1 MRLEVQTVYRLCG
14 KGKIKAPAL
23 HFFLHRSP
31 RSGPEPKRLKGGKLA
46 NGLSTIF
53 ESKTQ
58 ISDRP
63 EFGISFLN
71 PYLDWRF
78 SLLKK

>member
-1 MRLEVQTVYRLCG
+1 LRPE
-14 KGKIKAPAL
+14 KIKAEWPL
-23 HFFLHRSP
+23 FFLGP
-31 RSGPEPKRLKGGKLA
+31 RARTAGEPKGLKGGKA
-46 NGLSTIF
+46 ASGLLTMF
-53 ESKTQ
+53 KNNTQ